1 MADKYISELSETL
14 ILSGSEYIIVDNA
27 VDTMRATISTLS
39 SMLLES
45 YASITTLE
53 SLLDLN
59 EVTPEYYVTE
69 NDLEFNFNA
78 EDPESLFVINN
89 YISGFYINYN
99 GHPAYFTSNYYP
111 QAINEIGTGDNIT
124 TLSGDTLITIAT
136 SATNL
141 TISASY
147 PLSTSKTVI
156 YLDDYV
162 DILDIETGDIFTF
175 YYEITANPG
184 IGSNW
189 GPTRT
194 NNNSSLKRVPWER
207 GISPKKE
214 PTRPLKK
221 PENKPKKDKIVK
233 KNKNIIDRLAI
244 DAKNTVKKAIND
256 FNPYANDFDDHIAN
270 TLEGLL
276 ISGGNVNIEAMKV
289 GVKLVFEILQGVG
302 AISAEEYVLDQEAG
316 GLITPLLDEVRNFVQ
331 ESVGDFN

>member
-1 MADKYISELSETL
+1 MADKYISELSEALT
-14 ILSGSEYIIVDNA
+14 LSGSDFIIVDNSI
-27 VDTMRATISTLS
+27 DTMRATISTLS
-39 SMLLES
+39 SMLLAS
-45 YASITTLE
+45 YESITTLE

-99 GHPAYFTSNYYP
+99 SHPAYFTNNYVASSY
-111 QAINEIGTGDNIT
+111 NETH
-124 TLSGDTLITIAT
+124 
-136 SATNL
+136 L
-141 TISASY
+141 TITVNA
-147 PLSTSKTVI
+147 PLSTSKNTI

-162 DILDIETGDIFTF
+162 DILDTETNDLFTF

-207 GISPKKE
+207 GVSPKE

-244 DAKNTVKKAIND
+244 DAKNTIKKAIND
-256 FNPYANDFDDHIAN
+256 FNPYHNDFDDHVAN

-276 ISGGNVNIEAMKV
+276 FSGGNVNLEALKI
-289 GVKLVFEILQGVG
+289 GVKVALEILEGTGV
-302 AISAEEYVLDQEAG
+302 ISTEEYVLDQEAG
-316 GLITPLLDEVRNFVQ
+316 GLITPLMDEVRNFVQ
-331 ESVGDFN
+331 QSVGDFN